1 MCGRI
6 FIVDD
11 DADAADLVRV
21 VLTEAGH
28 EVVGTAA
35 DGAEAV
41 RRYRQLPRLPN
52 LIIMDYQLP
61 DRTGVSVAEELRS
74 HHADVVILGC
84 SGWWEAATA
93 FQRLGRCL
101 FLGKPYTAPE
111 LVAAVDL
118 ALAGVIV

>member
-1 MCGRI
+1 
-6 FIVDD
+6 
-11 DADAADLVRV
+11 
-21 VLTEAGH
+21 
-28 EVVGTAA
+28 
-35 DGAEAV
+35 
-41 RRYRQLPRLPN
+41 
-52 LIIMDYQLP
+52 
-61 DRTGVSVAEELRS
+61 VSVAEELRS